1 MDLMS
6 YLQQLL
12 PFLET
17 ESKGKPQ
24 SVVRKEIDENW
35 DFWRP
40 VAEGMI
46 SLTEAYQMSPYQLQL
61 ANEALNKLI
70 KQKNDANK
78 VK

>member
-24 SVVRKEIDENW
+24 NVVKKEVEDNW

-46 SLTEAYQMSPYQLQL
+46 SLTEAYQMSPYQLQQ